1 MFRRRPY
8 LRIPAIFY
16 IYIAVFAGMTAV
28 AASHID
34 ATPNKPVPVKIASR

>member
-16 IYIAVFAGMTAV
+16 IYIAVFAGMTGF

-34 ATPNKPVPVKIASR
+34 ATPSKTAPVKIASR